1 MGFLSIDNG
10 NKIVSVTQRKLRPL
24 NCVVPI
30 WGLINTINK
39 INVRKWFHPQAYFWQ
54 PSNFFFLVSL
64 SQSVTYQISW
74 RKKKLWKER
83 TLIKDF
89 NLFSCCH
96 VLPGTSFEFPCK
108 YLLKV
113 VIKVVFLISAW
124 NLNLRPLNF

>member
-30 WGLINTINK
+30 LGLINTINK

-54 PSNFFFLVSL
+54 PSNFFFW
-64 SQSVTYQISW
+64 SVCLNLLLFKLAGE
-74 RKKKLWKER
+74 KKNFGKKGHLKK
-83 TLIKDF
+83 TLIYF
-89 NLFSCCH
+89 PVA

-113 VIKVVFLISAW
+113 VIKVLFLMSAW
-124 NLNLRPLNF
+124 SLNFRPLNV

>member
-30 WGLINTINK
+30 LGLINTINK

-54 PSNFFFLVSL
+54 PSNFFFW
-64 SQSVTYQISW
+64 SVCLNLLLFKLAGEKNFG
-74 RKKKLWKER
+74 KKGHLKK
-83 TLIKDF
+83 TLIYF
-89 NLFSCCH
+89 PVV

-113 VIKVVFLISAW
+113 VIKVLFLMSAW
-124 NLNLRPLNF
+124 SLNFRPLNV